1 MVVQGDVVVNR
12 YIDFL
17 EVILVAEWLLSSVYA
32 NIGFLVLKVVCLE
45 LAIEVLL
52 EELLRQVGRKAELEH

>member
-52 EELLRQVGRKAELEH
+52 EELLRQVGRKAKLEH